1 MFENILL
8 PASSEFYPGKALER
22 GASLAKIFGSRITVL
37 YVMEEKAL
45 DNADRVS
52 DAFRSYYEREET
64 KSEVKKEHLSTA
76 DKIIF
81 DSAKKFFEDKN
92 IAFDGKVAEG
102 EFSDAIRN
110 ELDRDRYDLILTGY
124 ERGCL
129 LHYRI
134 IDNSYAPI
142 WIESAEKGREIIL
155 AVCSNLAPNL
165 KVPEMGEKLSKS
177 LGWELHMIYIVDMQD
192 NVAVD
197 GQGQRSGRKSESEL
211 IDAGKEFIREMGKKG
226 IDVKM
231 VKGSIEK
238 ETIRAAREVGAGLVI
253 VGREQKRTG
262 IMGIYAKTV
271 RKRLV
276 EKCNYSILLTN

>member
-92 IAFDGKVAEG
+92 ISFDGKVAEG

-134 IDNSYAPI
+134 IDNSRVPI
-142 WIESAEKGREIIL
+142 WVESGSGNSTIL
-155 AVCSNLAPNL
+155 AVCSNLAPNQ
-165 KVPEMGEKLSKS
+165 KVPQMSITLARS
-177 LGWELHMIYIVDMQD
+177 LGWKLYMLYVVDTQD
-192 NVAVD
+192 SVEVD
-197 GQGQRSGRKSESEL
+197 ENGNRSGTKSEKEL
-211 IDAGKEFIREMGKKG
+211 TDAGEEFLGRMKELG
-226 IDVKM
+226 IDTRLVT
-231 VKGSIEK
+231 GSIER
-238 ETIRAAREVGAGLVI
+238 ETVKAARKVGAGLVV
-253 VGREQKRTG
+253 VGREQKKNG
-262 IMGIYAKTV
+262 VLGLPVKSIKKKLA
-271 RKRLV
+271 
-276 EKCNYSILLTN
+276 EKCEYSILFIN